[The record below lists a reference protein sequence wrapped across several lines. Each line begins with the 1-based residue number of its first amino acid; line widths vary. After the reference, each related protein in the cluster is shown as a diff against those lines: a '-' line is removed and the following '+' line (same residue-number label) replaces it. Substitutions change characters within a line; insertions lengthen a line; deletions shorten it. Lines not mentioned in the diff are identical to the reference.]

1 MDNRLKTLAL
11 CMHSSATLANAQ
23 TFLSDTQAMKRIQTT
38 NKYVLLPVEESENL
52 AHIRVIKD
60 NNVVKEFNCKLAVNK
75 VDYSVPLDV
84 SEFGGDVLLDIQF
97 TGEKKNT
104 GSIQYFTCW
113 KELKETNSFDTSN
126 REKYRPLYH
135 HTPLYGWMN
144 DPNGIFY
151 KDGVWHLYFQYNP
164 FGSQW
169 ENMNWGHSTSRDLI
183 HWTYEGVPIQP
194 DALGVIYS
202 GCCVVDKDNVAG
214 FGKNAVIA
222 FYTSAGTSQTQ
233 SIAYSL
239 DNGKTFTKYA
249 GNPIVTSNVPDFRD
263 PKVFWNEDTQ
273 LWNLILAAGQQM
285 SIYSSKNL
293 KDWTFESHFGEGY
306 GNHDGV
312 WECPDLIKMGNKW
325 VLLCNINPG
334 GPYGGSATQY
344 FVGHFDGHK
353 FTCESAPTVTKW
365 LDYGKD
371 QYATVTFNNAP
382 NGRIVAI
389 PWMSNWQYGNHVPTL
404 QFRSANGLPRELG
417 LFSYQGESYISV
429 KPSPEVFKAFSNKT
443 STKLQPAS
451 YIEVTNIKGN
461 ASITLKN
468 NQNEEV
474 VMVYDA
480 KKDTFSMDRNQSG
493 VSDFSSE
500 FKAVTTSPT
509 YGAISGLQIFVDKSS
524 IEVFDVDGKMAMT
537 NIVFPTSPYTDVV
550 AKGCKV
556 KIHALK

>member
-11 CMHSSATLANAQ
+11 CMLSSAALTNAQ

-135 HTPLYGWMN
+135 HTPPYGWMN

-239 DNGKTFTKYA
+239 DNGKTFTKYT

-353 FTCESAPTVTKW
+353 FTCESAPTITKW

-480 KKDTFSMDRNQSG
+480 KKGTFSMDRDQSG

>member
-11 CMHSSATLANAQ
+11 CMLSSATLANAQ

-113 KELKETNSFDTSN
+113 KELKETNSFDSSN

-135 HTPLYGWMN
+135 HTPPYGWMN

-344 FVGHFDGHK
+344 FVGQFDGHK
-353 FTCESAPTVTKW
+353 FTCESAPTITKW

-429 KPSPEVFKAFSNKT
+429 KPSPEVFAAFSNKT

-480 KKDTFSMDRNQSG
+480 KKGTFSMDRNQSG

-524 IEVFDVDGKMAMT
+524 VEVFDVDGKMAMT

>member
-1 MDNRLKTLAL
+1 MDNRLKTLETRMFADT
-11 CMHSSATLANAQ
+11 TLANNL

-135 HTPLYGWMN
+135 HTPPYGWMN

-429 KPSPEVFKAFSNKT
+429 KPSPEVFAAFSNKI

-480 KKDTFSMDRNQSG
+480 KKGTFSMDRNQSG
-493 VSDFSSE
+493 VSEFSSE

-524 IEVFDVDGKMAMT
+524 VEVFDVDGKMAMT

>member
-11 CMHSSATLANAQ
+11 CMLSSATLANAQ

-135 HTPLYGWMN
+135 HTPPYGWMN

-480 KKDTFSMDRNQSG
+480 KKGTFSMDRNQSG
-493 VSDFSSE
+493 VSEFSSE
-500 FKAVTTSPT
+500 FKTITTSPT

-524 IEVFDVDGKMAMT
+524 VEVFDVDGKMAMT

>member
-11 CMHSSATLANAQ
+11 CMLSSATLANAQ

-60 NNVVKEFNCKLAVNK
+60 NNVVKEFNCKIAVNK

-113 KELKETNSFDTSN
+113 KELKETNSFDSSN

-135 HTPLYGWMN
+135 HTPPYGWMN

-183 HWTYEGVPIQP
+183 HWTYEGIPIQP

-214 FGKNAVIA
+214 FGKNAIIA

-353 FTCESAPTVTKW
+353 FTCESAPTITKW

-500 FKAVTTSPT
+500 FKTITTSPT

-524 IEVFDVDGKMAMT
+524 VEVFDVDGKMAMT

>member
-11 CMHSSATLANAQ
+11 CMLSSATLANAQ

-113 KELKETNSFDTSN
+113 KELKETNSFDSSN

-135 HTPLYGWMN
+135 HTPPYGWMN

-183 HWTYEGVPIQP
+183 HWTYEGIPIQP

-214 FGKNAVIA
+214 FGKNAIIA

-500 FKAVTTSPT
+500 FKTITTSPT

-524 IEVFDVDGKMAMT
+524 VEVFDVDGKMAMT

>member
-1 MDNRLKTLAL
+1 MLASL
-11 CMHSSATLANAQ
+11 
-23 TFLSDTQAMKRIQTT
+23 
-38 NKYVLLPVEESENL
+38 
-52 AHIRVIKD
+52 
-60 NNVVKEFNCKLAVNK
+60 
-75 VDYSVPLDV
+75 
-84 SEFGGDVLLDIQF
+84 GGDCLLDIQF

-113 KELKETNSFDTSN
+113 KELKETNSFDSSN

-135 HTPLYGWMN
+135 HTPPYGWMN

-344 FVGHFDGHK
+344 FVGLFDGHK

-480 KKDTFSMDRNQSG
+480 KKGTFSMDRNQSG

-500 FKAVTTSPT
+500 FKTITTSPT

-524 IEVFDVDGKMAMT
+524 VEVFDVDGKMAMT

>member
-11 CMHSSATLANAQ
+11 CMLSSATLANAQ

-113 KELKETNSFDTSN
+113 KELKETNSFDSSN

-135 HTPLYGWMN
+135 HTPPYGWMN

-183 HWTYEGVPIQP
+183 HWTYEGIPIQP

-429 KPSPEVFKAFSNKT
+429 KPSPEVFAVFSNKT

-480 KKDTFSMDRNQSG
+480 KKGTFSMNRNQSG
-493 VSDFSSE
+493 VSEFSSE

-524 IEVFDVDGKMAMT
+524 VEVFDVDGKMAMT

>member
-11 CMHSSATLANAQ
+11 CMLSSATLANAQ

-135 HTPLYGWMN
+135 HTPPYGWMN

-480 KKDTFSMDRNQSG
+480 KKGTFSMDRNQSG

>member
-11 CMHSSATLANAQ
+11 CMLSSATLANAQ

-135 HTPLYGWMN
+135 HTPPYGWMN

-183 HWTYEGVPIQP
+183 HWTYEGIPIQP

-429 KPSPEVFKAFSNKT
+429 KPSPEVFEAFSNKT

-480 KKDTFSMDRNQSG
+480 KKGTFSMDRNQSG

-500 FKAVTTSPT
+500 FKTITTSPT

-524 IEVFDVDGKMAMT
+524 VEVFDVDGKMAMT

-550 AKGCKV
+550 TKGCKV
-556 KIHALK
+556 KIHTLK

>member
-11 CMHSSATLANAQ
+11 CMLSSATLANAQ

-135 HTPLYGWMN
+135 HTPPYGWMN

-183 HWTYEGVPIQP
+183 HWTYEGIPIQP

-306 GNHDGV
+306 GNHNGV

-389 PWMSNWQYGNHVPTL
+389 PWMSNWQYGNQVPTL
-404 QFRSANGLPRELG
+404 QFRSANGLPREIG

-429 KPSPEVFKAFSNKT
+429 KPSPEVFAAFSNKT

-480 KKDTFSMDRNQSG
+480 KKGTFSMDRNQSG

-500 FKAVTTSPT
+500 FKTITTSPT

-524 IEVFDVDGKMAMT
+524 VEVFDVDGKMAMT

>member
-11 CMHSSATLANAQ
+11 CMLSSATLANAQ

-135 HTPLYGWMN
+135 HTPPYGWMN

-480 KKDTFSMDRNQSG
+480 KKGTFSMDRNQSG

-524 IEVFDVDGKMAMT
+524 VEVFDADGKMAMT

>member
-11 CMHSSATLANAQ
+11 CMLSSATLANAQ

-135 HTPLYGWMN
+135 HTPPYGWMN

-183 HWTYEGVPIQP
+183 HWTYEGIPIQP

-344 FVGHFDGHK
+344 FVGQFDGHK

-480 KKDTFSMDRNQSG
+480 KKGTFSMDRNQSG

-537 NIVFPTSPYTDVV
+537 NIVFPTSPYTDMV

>member
-11 CMHSSATLANAQ
+11 CMLSSATLANAQ

-113 KELKETNSFDTSN
+113 KELKETNSFDSSN

-135 HTPLYGWMN
+135 HTPPYGWMN

-183 HWTYEGVPIQP
+183 HWTYEGIPIQP

-429 KPSPEVFKAFSNKT
+429 KPSPEVFAVFSNKT

-480 KKDTFSMDRNQSG
+480 KKGTFSMDRNQSG
-493 VSDFSSE
+493 VSEFSSE

-524 IEVFDVDGKMAMT
+524 VEVFDVDGKMAMT

-556 KIHALK
+556 EIHALK